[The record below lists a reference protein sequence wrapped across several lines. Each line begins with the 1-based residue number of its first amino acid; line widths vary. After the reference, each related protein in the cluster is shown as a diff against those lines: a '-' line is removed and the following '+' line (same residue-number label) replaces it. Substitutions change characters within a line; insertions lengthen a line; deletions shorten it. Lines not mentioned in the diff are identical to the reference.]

1 MPAMQQSVEDLEVIY
16 DKVRAD
22 SRFSLYHLR
31 GVDAAIDVATNVRND
46 AETTERAIKTV
57 LERLAKSG
65 GHDAPIDPE
74 NKLAPISASAEAAV
88 RQTIC
93 ALQESREAWVQSPIS
108 EEHGEEVSE
117 RIEEAI
123 GSLKKLHDEMVNVR
137 WAVMEHDADLEEPE
151 GTKFDNADSLIADL
165 RSR

>member
-22 SRFSLYHLR
+22 SRFSLHHLR
-31 GVDAAIDVATNVRND
+31 AVDAAVDVATNVRND
-46 AETTERAIKTV
+46 AETTERAIKTI
-57 LERLAKSG
+57 LERLTKSDG
-65 GHDAPIDPE
+65 YEAPIDPE

-93 ALQESREAWVQSPIS
+93 ALQESRKAWEKSPVS
-108 EEHGEEVSE
+108 EEHGEEVLE

-123 GSLKKLHDEMVNVR
+123 DSLKKLHDEMVNVR
-137 WAVMEHDADLEEPE
+137 WAVIEHDADLEEPE
-151 GTKFDNADSLIADL
+151 GKKFDNAYDLVADL
-165 RSR
+165 RSG